1 MLFKLNS
8 KDASVHMNFQNSQ
21 MQKYYKVN
29 MYSLSGEVDLV
40 NHYYPSIHAHY
51 FNIAGN
57 SSDDSLIAIIEYLV
71 KNCRTED
78 MKCGLSAVAKLTSR
92 PYYTGSFSSAN
103 DVLSYIKETI
113 SSLSVSTSTINNLE
127 FATAVR
133 KDIIFNVFKT
143 LLSAIRVNN
152 CEFNFTCVTIDHKI
166 IVMLS
171 KDFYEVRTIERLLKA
186 QYDGMIIDIA
196 GFNSKSASNSNFEEQ
211 LLLARPLHDEDL
223 IRLNQVTMM
232 MTGNYEPLPD
242 TIFDDFSLKQYMLN
256 KYGAVMVN

>member
-51 FNIAGN
+51 FSIAGN
-57 SSDDSLIAIIEYLV
+57 SSDALIAIIKYLV

-78 MKCGLSAVAKLTSR
+78 MKCGLSAVPKLTSR
-92 PYYTGSFSSAN
+92 PYYTGSFSSTN

-152 CEFNFTCVTIDHKI
+152 CEFNFTYVTIDHKI

>member
-1 MLFKLNS
+1 MLFNLNS

-51 FNIAGN
+51 FSIAGN
-57 SSDDSLIAIIEYLV
+57 SSDALIAIIEYLV

-92 PYYTGSFSSAN
+92 PYYTGSFSSTN

-152 CEFNFTCVTIDHKI
+152 CEFNFTYVTIDHKI

>member
-51 FNIAGN
+51 FSIAGN
-57 SSDDSLIAIIEYLV
+57 SSDALIAIIEYLV

-92 PYYTGSFSSAN
+92 PYYTGSFSSTN

-127 FATAVR
+127 FATAIR

-152 CEFNFTCVTIDHKI
+152 CEFNFTYVTIDHKI

-256 KYGAVMVN
+256 ELHRH

>member
-51 FNIAGN
+51 FSIAGN
-57 SSDDSLIAIIEYLV
+57 SSDALIAIIEYLV

-92 PYYTGSFSSAN
+92 PYYPGSLNSAN
-103 DVLSYIKETI
+103 DVLTYIKEAI
-113 SSLSVSTSTINNLE
+113 SSLSASTSTISNLE
-127 FATAVR
+127 FAMAVR

-143 LLSAIRVNN
+143 LLSAIRVSN
-152 CEFNFTCVTIDHKI
+152 CEFNFIYVAVGNKI

>member
-1 MLFKLNS
+1 MLCKLNS
-8 KDASVHMNFQNSQ
+8 KDASVHVNFQNSQ

-51 FNIAGN
+51 FSIAGN
-57 SSDDSLIAIIEYLV
+57 SSDVSLIAIIEYLV

-127 FATAVR
+127 FATSVR
-133 KDIIFNVFKT
+133 KDIIFYVFKT
-143 LLSAIRVNN
+143 LLSAIRVSN
-152 CEFNFTCVTIDHKI
+152 CEFNFIYVAVGNKI
-166 IVMLS
+166 IIMLS
-171 KDFYEVRTIERLLKA
+171 KDFYAVRIIERLLKA
-186 QYDGMIIDIA
+186 QYDGIIIDIA

>member
-8 KDASVHMNFQNSQ
+8 KDASVHVNFENSQ

-51 FNIAGN
+51 FSIAGN
-57 SSDDSLIAIIEYLV
+57 SSDALIAIIEYLV

-92 PYYTGSFSSAN
+92 PYYTGSFSSTI

-113 SSLSVSTSTINNLE
+113 SSLSVSTSTISNLE
-127 FATAVR
+127 FAMAVR

-143 LLSAIRVNN
+143 LLSAIRVSN
-152 CEFNFTCVTIDHKI
+152 CEFNFIYVAVGNKI

>member
-51 FNIAGN
+51 FSIAGN
-57 SSDDSLIAIIEYLV
+57 SSDALIAIIEYLV

-92 PYYTGSFSSAN
+92 PYYTGSFSSTN

-152 CEFNFTCVTIDHKI
+152 CEFNFTYVTIDHKI

-256 KYGAVMVN
+256 EYGAVMVN

>member
-57 SSDDSLIAIIEYLV
+57 SSDALIAIIEYLV

-92 PYYTGSFSSAN
+92 PYYTGSFSSTN

-152 CEFNFTCVTIDHKI
+152 CEFNFTYVTIDHKI

>member
-51 FNIAGN
+51 FSIAGN
-57 SSDDSLIAIIEYLV
+57 SSDALIAIIEYLV

-92 PYYTGSFSSAN
+92 PYYTGSFSSTN

-211 LLLARPLHDEDL
+211 LLLARLLHDEDL